1 MICSKL
7 WTDTNINLKARQIKH
22 CCKQTPH
29 ELNHQDFALGGD
41 MFEGYKRNKQNKL
54 TMLSGNLPEDCSAC
68 YDGMFRNAWNLWQSD
83 FQKNNPNLLHED
95 RTDFIEID
103 LGDQCDIACTYCG
116 SWNSTAWKKEKG
128 IKIVPNDSAWTDKV
142 IDNLILRLNQ
152 IRDRNEV
159 THYAR
164 DEEYDPHVEIA
175 MLGGEPTLMPQ
186 TYRILDR
193 ILPHLKECERP
204 VVSFSTNLNTGDKL
218 MKRFLNTVERT
229 HNNIEWRLGV
239 SLENTGTRAEI
250 VRTGLRW
257 EQFLKNLDIV
267 QDVVD
272 RIYFC
277 NTHNYLS
284 MPYFADF
291 VNWCF
296 DVMRMPYGTERSTWK
311 FTNNAVTSGALSV
324 DYIDPDTVPWDT
336 IYKTLQEYKVDKEV
350 EEHIRNIHK
359 RSGRAPDTIFRT
371 GVQQLIKRDPRITE
385 YFPHVKI

>member
-1 MICSKL
+1 MNKKL
-7 WTDTNINLKARQIKH
+7 WEAS
-22 CCKQTPH
+22 KQ
-29 ELNHQDFALGGD
+29 
-41 MFEGYKRNKQNKL
+41 
-54 TMLSGNLPEDCSAC
+54 
-68 YDGMFRNAWNLWQSD
+68 
-83 FQKNNPNLLHED
+83 QKNNSNLFHAD

-128 IKIVPNDSAWTDKV
+128 IKVVPNDSAWTDKV

-164 DEEYDPHVEIA
+164 DKKYYPHVEIA

-193 ILPHLKECERP
+193 ILPHLKECEKP
-204 VVSFSTNLNTGDKL
+204 VVSFSTNLNTSDKL
-218 MKRFLNTVERT
+218 MERFVETVKHT
-229 HNNIEWRLGV
+229 HDDIEWRLGV
-239 SLENTGTRAEI
+239 SLENIGTRAEI

-272 RIYFC
+272 RIYFV

-284 MPYFADF
+284 MPYFAEF
-291 VNWCF
+291 VDWCF
-296 DVMRMPYGTERSTWK
+296 DVMRMPYGTQRRTWN
-311 FTNNAVTSGALSV
+311 FTNNAVTSGALAV
-324 DYIDPDTVPWDT
+324 NYIDPDTVPWDT
-336 IYKTLQEYKVDKEV
+336 IYKTLQEYKVDSEV
-350 EEHIRNIHK
+350 RKHIRNIHK
-359 RSGRAPDTIFRT
+359 RSGQTPDTIFRT
-371 GVQQLIKRDPRITE
+371 GVRQLIKRDPRITQ